1 MSALIVSH
9 HSHARRAV
17 RKDGSRDGGSELPE
31 APEQART
38 VFGEYFPEAVRY
50 AELLADAGVKRGLI
64 GPREVP
70 RLWERHLLNCAV
82 LSEVVPRSPSATSAR
97 IAGLPGIPLALVR
110 PDLKITLLEPLLR
123 RTNFLQEV
131 VELLGLDHVT
141 VVRGR
146 AEEMLGKITPV
157 HVVTARAVAPLD
169 RLAGWGVPLLR
180 PYGEMLALKG
190 DTAQEEID
198 GAVPRSPGSV
208 WWRPRCFRWAR
219 ASSIRCRLS
228 SVWRSAR
235 APVVCGSRPSG
246 PRPPVRARP
255 DDAAERR
262 IRTISECRTVPA
274 EPQGHGVSRETSL
287 TAAGDHQPRPR
298 GCHAPGPWTPCEAT
312 RAGYG
317 VVHRGGFTH
326 RTTGLAGSR
335 PRKHGRLCSSRA

>member
-1 MSALIVSH
+1 MTEA
-9 HSHARRAV
+9 A
-17 RKDGSRDGGSELPE
+17 ELPE

-82 LSEVVPRSPSATSAR
+82 LSEVVPEGVTVCDVGSG
-97 IAGLPGIPLALVR
+97 AGLPGIPLALVR

-131 VELLGLDHVT
+131 VEMLGLDHVT
-141 VVRGR
+141 VARGR

-190 DTAQEEID
+190 DTAEEEIV
-198 GAVPRSPGSV
+198 GARAALSRLGVVETSVLHVGEGIVDPLSTVVRVEVGESPGGV
-208 WWRPRCFRWAR
+208 RFAAKRAKAAR
-219 ASSIRCRLS
+219 TSKT
-228 SVWRSAR
+228 
-235 APVVCGSRPSG
+235 
-246 PRPPVRARP
+246 
-255 DDAAERR
+255 RR
-262 IRTISECRTVPA
+262 RR
-274 EPQGHGVSRETSL
+274 
-287 TAAGDHQPRPR
+287 
-298 GCHAPGPWTPCEAT
+298 
-312 RAGYG
+312 
-317 VVHRGGFTH
+317 
-326 RTTGLAGSR
+326 
-335 PRKHGRLCSSRA
+335 